1 MELES
6 DSESVDSQLPDAAAT
21 AKNRMAKRAA
31 LTGKRRMVLVTAI
44 CKKNKSGNT
53 A

>member
-6 DSESVDSQLPDAAAT
+6 DSESVASQLPDAAAT

-31 LTGKRRMVLVTAI
+31 IAGKRRMVLATAI
-44 CKKNKSGNT
+44 CKKSKSGNP